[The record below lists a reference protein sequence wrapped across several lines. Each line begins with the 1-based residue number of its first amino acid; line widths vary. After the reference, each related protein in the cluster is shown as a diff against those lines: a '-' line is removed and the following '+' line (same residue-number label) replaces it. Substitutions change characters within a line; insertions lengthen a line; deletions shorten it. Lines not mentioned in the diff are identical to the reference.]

1 MPSEIAPE
9 LSMSGIIGNMAD
21 SGLRKGTLGAAGI
34 AFMVISSVAPLTNM
48 AGVLPI
54 AILFGNGTGIIPAFV
69 IMMFLVL
76 IFAVGYVTMARHAQN
91 AGAFYTLI
99 SRGLGEAAGSAAAMI
114 ALLAYNCMQ
123 IGISGLFGPVTS
135 DLVASFT
142 VVHLPWWVFSIGA
155 SVLIGILAYCR
166 VDLSVKVLSV
176 LVLAE
181 FAVVLLLDL
190 LIVHHGVPGGFS
202 MAPFSVANMPSN
214 GAMGVTFVFAFG
226 CYVGFEATTIY
237 SEEAGDPVRDVPR
250 ATYGA
255 ILVIGIFYAL
265 STIWIVEAAGL
276 NTVLATIQKL
286 ADPEQ
291 FVFNVAGQY
300 AGATI
305 TTLMRVLFV
314 TSLFACLLAFHNNV
328 ARYVYVLGRD
338 GTLPAWLGKTHP
350 RFQSPHRGT
359 IVQTV
364 LAVVVIGGFAIGKL
378 DPILTLFSWVANISV
393 LAVIF
398 LLILVSIA
406 VIVFFR
412 KNTALEPGKP
422 IQTVIMPVLAA
433 IGFSIV
439 AYWGVSGFS
448 VLTGATGFLSI
459 ALPSLIPIAA
469 IIGLARNFQMK
480 FARKA
485 VA

>member
-9 LSMSGIIGNMAD
+9 FSMSGIVGTMTD

-69 IMMFLVL
+69 VMMFLVL
-76 IFAVGYVTMARHAQN
+76 IFAVGYVAMARHAQN

-99 SRGLGEAAGSAAAMI
+99 SRGLGEAAGGAAAMV

-135 DLVASFT
+135 DLVASLT
-142 VVHLPWWVFSIGA
+142 GMHLPWWVFSIGA
-155 SVLIGILAYCR
+155 SALIGILAYCR

-181 FAVVLLLDL
+181 FAVVFLLDV

-202 MAPFSVANMPSN
+202 LAPFSLTNMPSN

-237 SEEAGDPVRDVPR
+237 SEEASNPTRDVPR

-338 GTLPAWLGKTHP
+338 GTLPAWLGKTHAK
-350 RFQSPHRGT
+350 FQSPHRGT
-359 IVQTV
+359 IVQTG
-364 LAVVVIGGFAIGKL
+364 LAVVVIAGFAIGRL
-378 DPILTLFSWVANISV
+378 DPVLTLFSWVANISV

-398 LLILVSIA
+398 LLVLVSIA
-406 VIVFFR
+406 VIVFFQ
-412 KNTALEPGKP
+412 KNKTLDPGKP
-422 IQTVIMPVLAA
+422 IQTVLMPAFAA

-469 IIGLARNFQMK
+469 IIGLARSLQMK
-480 FARKA
+480 FVRKS